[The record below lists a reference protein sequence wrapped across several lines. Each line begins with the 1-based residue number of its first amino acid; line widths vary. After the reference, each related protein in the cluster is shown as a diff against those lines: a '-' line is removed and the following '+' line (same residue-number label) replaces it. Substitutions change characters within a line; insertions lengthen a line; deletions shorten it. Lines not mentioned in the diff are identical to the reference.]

1 MKRIIHQ
8 LISEQQRRLHAEA
21 KIEIELSFTLED
33 CTRNNVVSEKY
44 SISYQIT
51 ICFTFS

>member
-8 LISEQQRRLHAEA
+8 STSEQQRKLHAEA
-21 KIEIELSFTLED
+21 KIEIELSFALED

-51 ICFTFS
+51 ICFIFS